1 MMTTHL
7 NLCGWTLESNK
18 TCVGKYM
25 LIDELI
31 KQNLVFIIQ

>member
-7 NLCGWTLESNK
+7 NLCGWTLESNN
-18 TCVGKYM
+18 TFVGKYR